1 MASNAINSAAE
12 VAANNQ
18 VTAPIAATDSTA
30 SAKRQQD
37 KKDRNDKNDN
47 KSRRSPS
54 APVWVALTAA
64 RRMFNNLPSA
74 LQNTETKRMC
84 LHEAAN
90 RTYGDPKR
98 VNYDIKNEARRLTNL
113 VDFGKYCEKNGL
125 NKAKVAEHVVF
136 EGKTVVRRVMEYGVE
151 SVLGTKIQMF
161 AEPLI
166 EDKPKAD
173 GLSTEDGVIDE

>member
-1 MASNAINSAAE
+1 MTKNNFSSAAE
-12 VAANNQ
+12 SATNDQ
-18 VTAPIAATDSTA
+18 VTASAATDSTA
-30 SAKRQQD
+30 SAKGQQD
-37 KKDRNDKNDN
+37 KKDKNDN

-84 LHEAAN
+84 LHEAAS

-113 VDFGKYCEKNGL
+113 VDFGEYCEENGL
-125 NKAKVAEHVVF
+125 DRDNVADHVVF

-173 GLSTEDGVIDE
+173 GLSTEDGVKDE

>member
-1 MASNAINSAAE
+1 MGTNFIPAAE
-12 VAANNQ
+12 SAANNQ
-18 VTAPIAATDSTA
+18 VTAPVAATSSVAPA
-30 SAKRQQD
+30 SEQREKQESQTTQTT
-37 KKDRNDKNDN
+37 
-47 KSRRSPS
+47 RRRAPS
-54 APVWVALTAA
+54 APVWVALTVA

-84 LHEAAN
+84 LHEAAS

-98 VNYDIKNEARRLTNL
+98 VNYDIKNEARRLINL
-113 VDFGKYCEKNGL
+113 VDFGKYCETYGL
-125 NKAKVAEHVVF
+125 NKVNVADHVVF

-166 EDKPKAD
+166 ENESKDD
-173 GLSTEDGVIDE
+173 GQSTEDETKPE

>member
-1 MASNAINSAAE
+1 MAKYNFSSAAE
-12 VAANNQ
+12 SATNDQ
-18 VTAPIAATDSTA
+18 ITASAATDSTA
-30 SAKRQQD
+30 SAKGQQD
-37 KKDRNDKNDN
+37 KKDRNDKKDN

-90 RTYGDPKR
+90 RIYGDLKR
-98 VNYDIKNEARRLTNL
+98 VDYDIKNEARRLTNL
-113 VDFGKYCEKNGL
+113 VDFGEYCKENDLDKN
-125 NKAKVAEHVVF
+125 NVAEHVVF
-136 EGKTVVRRVMEYGVE
+136 EGKTTVRRVMEYGVE

-166 EDKPKAD
+166 ENESKDD
-173 GLSTEDGVIDE
+173 GQSTEDETKPE

>member
-1 MASNAINSAAE
+1 MGHITPAAAAE

-18 VTAPIAATDSTA
+18 VTAPVAATDSTA
-30 SAKRQQD
+30 SAKGQQD
-37 KKDRNDKNDN
+37 KNDKNDK

-54 APVWVALTAA
+54 APVWTALTVA

-74 LQNTETKRMC
+74 LQNIETKRMC

-113 VDFGKYCEKNGL
+113 VDFGEYCKKNGL
-125 NKAKVAEHVVF
+125 DKDNVAEHVVF

-161 AEPLI
+161 AEPLT

-173 GLSTEDGVIDE
+173 GQLTEDRVKDE

>member
-1 MASNAINSAAE
+1 MAKYNFSSAAE
-12 VAANNQ
+12 SATNDQ
-18 VTAPIAATDSTA
+18 VTASAATDSTA
-30 SAKRQQD
+30 SAKGQQD
-37 KKDRNDKNDN
+37 KKDRNDKKDN

-54 APVWVALTAA
+54 APVWVALTVA

-90 RTYGDPKR
+90 RIYGDLKR
-98 VNYDIKNEARRLTNL
+98 VDYDIKNEARRLINL
-113 VDFGKYCEKNGL
+113 VDFGKYCETYGL
-125 NKAKVAEHVVF
+125 NKVNVADHVVF

-166 EDKPKAD
+166 ENESKDD
-173 GLSTEDGVIDE
+173 GQSTEDETKPE

>member
-30 SAKRQQD
+30 SAKGQQ
-37 KKDRNDKNDN
+37 DKNDN

-54 APVWVALTAA
+54 APIWVALTAA

-84 LHEAAN
+84 LHEAAS
-90 RTYGDPKR
+90 RIYGDPKR

-113 VDFGKYCEKNGL
+113 VDFGEYCEENGL
-125 NKAKVAEHVVF
+125 DKDNVAEHVVF
-136 EGKTVVRRVMEYGVE
+136 EGKTTVRRVMEYGVE
-151 SVLGTKIQMF
+151 SALGTKIQMF

-166 EDKPKAD
+166 ENKSKAD
-173 GLSTEDGVIDE
+173 GQSTEDRVKDE

>member
-30 SAKRQQD
+30 SAKGQQD

-90 RTYGDPKR
+90 RIYGDLKR
-98 VNYDIKNEARRLTNL
+98 VDYDIKNEARRLINL
-113 VDFGKYCEKNGL
+113 VDFGKYCETYGL
-125 NKAKVAEHVVF
+125 NKVNVADHVVF

-166 EDKPKAD
+166 ENESKDD
-173 GLSTEDGVIDE
+173 GQSTEDETKPE

>member
-1 MASNAINSAAE
+1 MANNAINPAAE
-12 VAANNQ
+12 AAANNQ
-18 VTAPIAATDSTA
+18 VTAPAAATSSVAPA
-30 SAKRQQD
+30 SEPRELQTTQT
-37 KKDRNDKNDN
+37 
-47 KSRRSPS
+47 SRRRAPS
-54 APVWVALTAA
+54 APVWTALTAA

-84 LHEAAN
+84 LHEAAS
-90 RTYGDPKR
+90 RIYGDPKR

-113 VDFGKYCEKNGL
+113 VDFGEYCEENGL
-125 NKAKVAEHVVF
+125 DRDNVADHVVF

-161 AEPLI
+161 AEPLT

-173 GLSTEDGVIDE
+173 DQLTEDETKPE

>member
-1 MASNAINSAAE
+1 MTKNNFLSAAE
-12 VAANNQ
+12 SATNDQ
-18 VTAPIAATDSTA
+18 VTASAATDSTA
-30 SAKRQQD
+30 SAKGQQD
-37 KKDRNDKNDN
+37 KKDKKDN

-54 APVWVALTAA
+54 APVWVALTVA

-90 RTYGDPKR
+90 RIYGDLKR
-98 VNYDIKNEARRLTNL
+98 VDYDIKNEARRLINL
-113 VDFGKYCEKNGL
+113 VDFGEYCEENGL
-125 NKAKVAEHVVF
+125 NKVNVADHVVF

-173 GLSTEDGVIDE
+173 GLSTEDGVKDE

>member
-1 MASNAINSAAE
+1 MANNTIKSAAE

-18 VTAPIAATDSTA
+18 VTAPVAATDSTA
-30 SAKRQQD
+30 SAKGQQ
-37 KKDRNDKNDN
+37 DKNDN

-84 LHEAAN
+84 LHEAAS

-113 VDFGKYCEKNGL
+113 VDFGEYCEENGL
-125 NKAKVAEHVVF
+125 DRDNVADHVVF

-173 GLSTEDGVIDE
+173 GLST

>member
-1 MASNAINSAAE
+1 MANNAIKSAAE

-18 VTAPIAATDSTA
+18 VTAPVAATDSTA
-30 SAKRQQD
+30 SAKRQQ
-37 KKDRNDKNDN
+37 DKNDN

-84 LHEAAN
+84 LHEAAS
-90 RTYGDPKR
+90 RTYGNPKR

-113 VDFGKYCEKNGL
+113 VDFGEYCEENGL
-125 NKAKVAEHVVF
+125 DRDNVADHVVF

-173 GLSTEDGVIDE
+173 GLSTEDGVKDE

>member
-1 MASNAINSAAE
+1 MTKNNFSSAAE
-12 VAANNQ
+12 SATNDQ
-18 VTAPIAATDSTA
+18 VTASAATDSTA
-30 SAKRQQD
+30 SAKGQQD
-37 KKDRNDKNDN
+37 KKDN

-113 VDFGKYCEKNGL
+113 VDFGEYCEENGL
-125 NKAKVAEHVVF
+125 DRDNVADHVVF

-173 GLSTEDGVIDE
+173 GQLTEDGVKDE